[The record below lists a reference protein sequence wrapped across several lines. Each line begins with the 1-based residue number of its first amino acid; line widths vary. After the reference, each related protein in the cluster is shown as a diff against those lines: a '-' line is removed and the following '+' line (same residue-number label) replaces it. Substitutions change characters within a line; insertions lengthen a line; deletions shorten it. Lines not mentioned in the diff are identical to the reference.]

1 MAETI
6 DPGTGL
12 PVGLQPTPVAAF
24 DFSKGFESIQNMLD
38 KIGQGQVNL
47 KKQKEKDALAWEN
60 AMMDFPEG
68 DYIEGDEEE
77 IQKAVDLYNDK
88 AVELKDAGYDLRSLP
103 TKERKELEALKK
115 DARQKAVKA
124 KANINYFNEVKE
136 DIDIDDG
143 VKFDSKYAGD
153 WLTDYN
159 KASFDE
165 RVAMRKSS
173 TDDDGPY
180 QKNYNPSDVVV
191 RAAKITGMDVSQEGS
206 NMETYYNIDRIIE
219 TIEKDALGKG
229 IGRRM
234 YERNKLPDETERQ
247 FAERMGILA
256 ENILKMEKR
265 PIRASHGRTTTQGV
279 YIVPGLLS
287 VEGKDGKGVDRVFTD
302 SSRTVNAL
310 KLKGSKASIAPTITI
325 GDPQNSG
332 MQVTMDPTSITIDA
346 DGNYWVHGRR
356 KSGVG
361 LSDLDLALMLDD
373 EAIQT
378 INNQYDMD
386 IVADFSAAEQA
397 EWDKF
402 AK

>member
-1 MAETI
+1 
-6 DPGTGL
+6 
-12 PVGLQPTPVAAF
+12 
-24 DFSKGFESIQNMLD
+24 
-38 KIGQGQVNL
+38 
-47 KKQKEKDALAWEN
+47 
-60 AMMDFPEG
+60 MMDFPEG

-77 IQKAVDLYNDK
+77 IQKAVDAYNDK
-88 AVELKDAGYDLRSLP
+88 ASELHAAGYNLRNLP
-103 TKERKELEALKK
+103 PDIRKELEALKK
-115 DARQKAVKA
+115 DAKQKAIKA
-124 KANINYFNEVKE
+124 KANINYLNEVKR
-136 DIDIDDG
+136 DIDVDDG
-143 VKFDSKYAGD
+143 VKFDKDWAGG

-173 TDDDGPY
+173 DDDNGPY

-265 PIRASHGRTTTQGV
+265 PIRASHGRTTTAGV
-279 YIVPGLLS
+279 YIAPGTLS
-287 VEGKDGKGVDRVFTD
+287 IEGKDGKGVDRVFTD

-310 KLKGSKASIAPTITI
+310 KLKGSKANIAPTITI

-346 DGNYWVHGRR
+346 DGIYWVHGRR

-378 INNQYDMD
+378 INNQYDID